1 MLSIS
6 SVTYALPTLTKKW
19 MQQNESK
26 IRVFSFKDQLS
37 HFKGRK
43 RASHE
48 IHAYPAKLIPHIPYY
63 FINNP
68 NYTSEDSTIA
78 DFFCG
83 SGTVLVEAS
92 LAGHKSYGMDVNP
105 LSILI
110 SKVKTTPLSNPVL
123 EKQIEKLMRKINDGN
138 TASIP
143 DFPNRDFWFTKTAV
157 KKLSMLKEI
166 IDTSDFDKD
175 CENFFNVCL
184 SSIVRACSN
193 ADPRISPPVFSKRM
207 KEYKLQGRRVD
218 VVKTFEEAL
227 KRNTVRMQSFSKLVH
242 QELSHVSQVDSRK
255 INSSKMF
262 DVVITSPPYVDAQKY
277 MRSSKL
283 ELYWLGLNQKKYIA
297 LDRQSIGTENISIP
311 RHYRS
316 KSKVYEIS
324 QLLEEILSLNPKRA
338 FVLEKYLQDM
348 DQVLNSIYRSLKK
361 NGHFILIIGNNKM
374 SGLRI
379 PLDLCITKIAENIGF
394 EWNET
399 LIDPIKSRG
408 FMTKRIKTNLMDSE
422 RIIVFQK

>member
-1 MLSIS
+1 MR
-6 SVTYALPTLTKKW
+6 
-19 MQQNESK
+19 QNESK
-26 IRVFSFKDQLS
+26 IRVFSFKDQLA
-37 HFKGRK
+37 HFRGRK
-43 RASHE
+43 RSSHE

-68 NYTSEDSTIA
+68 NYTSEDAVIA

-105 LSILI
+105 LSVLI
-110 SKVKTTPLSNPVL
+110 SKVKTTPLPKNTL
-123 EKQIEKLMRKINDGN
+123 EKQVEKLMRKINHDN
-138 TASIP
+138 DSPIP
-143 DFPNRDFWFTKTAV
+143 DFPNRDYWFTKTAV

-166 IDTSDFDKD
+166 LDTTNFDKD
-175 CENFFNVCL
+175 CEDFFKVCL
-184 SSIVRACSN
+184 SSIIRSCSN
-193 ADPRISPPVFSKRM
+193 ADPRISPPVYSKRM
-207 KEYKLQGRRVD
+207 KQYNLEGRRINVI
-218 VVKTFEEAL
+218 KKFEESL
-227 KRNTVRMQSFSKLVH
+227 KRNILRVQSFSEVVNR
-242 QELSHVSQVDSRK
+242 ELCHVSQSDSRNTK
-255 INSSKMF
+255 SSQIF

-283 ELYWLGLNQKKYIA
+283 ELYWLGLDQKKYIA
-297 LDRQSIGTENISIP
+297 LDRQSIGTENISVP

-316 KSKVYEIS
+316 NSDIYEIS
-324 QLLEEILSLNPKRA
+324 KLLDEIMSLNPERA

-348 DQVLNSIYRSLKK
+348 EQVLNSVYRSLKK

-379 PLDLCITKIAENIGF
+379 PLDLCITKLAENIGF

-399 LIDPIKSRG
+399 LIDPIKTRG
-408 FMTKRIKTNLMDSE
+408 FMTKRSKTNLMDSE
-422 RIIVFQK
+422 RIIDFQK